1 MISLTKR
8 QMDILKLLLGQ
19 TDYMNVKQ
27 FAELYEVSERTIRYD
42 LDFIESF
49 LKEYTVPLIRKP
61 GKGIFLDLSPEKA
74 SLIRQELLQLSHYVV
89 TKKDLIYMLSI
100 QILLEQNT
108 TLESLGETFQTSKN
122 RVFQYMEKVEE
133 LFNHYGVKVEKK
145 PSRGISPVGNELDI
159 RNAFV
164 SLFNEAISS
173 SALSK
178 QYFFQQFDD
187 AIIQLSKRL
196 IKEFENH
203 LSLQFSDDALEELY
217 LILCY
222 QSLRLNNGYLAEYP
236 FVEKRE
242 FIKTN
247 DFQVL
252 KNIYKSILQLSLVDD
267 EVVYLLKQVKGAKL
281 STYPMGEVPFSKQED
296 AYQIT
301 YLFAT
306 EVEKRLGINFKQDLE
321 FMNGLMVHLQ
331 VALHRLLNHQKIENP
346 LTEQVKYKYRF
357 IYEITRKALLKIEE
371 LFHFRLPEEEIAY
384 IAMHLGASYERHSFS
399 GYMPTALVVCGS
411 GLATSSLL
419 ATRLKI
425 MLPELKAFG
434 PISMAQ
440 IEQYMGDD
448 FDFIIS
454 TVPLSIKDYEVV
466 VVNPLLEPEELMN
479 LKNLVFKK
487 TYQKQ
492 MDELIR
498 TELPLKDYLELGDLI
513 PMHHIQ
519 LHEDV
524 DSWRNAIK
532 RASQSLIENGFI
544 TNQYTHAMIRAVEEL
559 GPYMVFIPE
568 VAIVHASSKE
578 GVIKDGASL
587 LVLDK
592 PIPFDD
598 TEKVMVQI
606 IFVICSTKSESD
618 LFIQLVQILEKNNN
632 LELLKASKHIHE
644 ILKLNNET
652 AG

>member
-8 QMDILKLLLGQ
+8 QMDILKQLLGQ
-19 TDYMNVKQ
+19 ADYINVKQ
-27 FAELYEVSERTIRYD
+27 LAELYEVSERTIRYD

-49 LKEYTVPLIRKP
+49 LKEYDVTLIRKP
-61 GKGIFLDLSPEKA
+61 GKGIYLEISPEKT
-74 SLIRQELLQLSHYVV
+74 SRIINELLQLNHYVV

-108 TLESLGETFQTSKN
+108 TLESLGETFQISKN
-122 RVFQYMEKVEE
+122 RVFQYMENVEE
-133 LFNHYGVKVEKK
+133 LFNQYGVKVEKK

-159 RNAFV
+159 RNAFA
-164 SLFNEAISS
+164 SLFNEAITL

-178 QYFFQQFDD
+178 QYIFQQFDEELLH
-187 AIIQLSKRL
+187 LSKRFT
-196 IKEFENH
+196 KDFENH
-203 LSLQFSDDALEELY
+203 LSIQFSDDSLDELY
-217 LILCY
+217 LILCF
-222 QSLRLNNGYLAEYP
+222 QHTRLQRGYIADYP
-236 FVEKRE
+236 FVEKKE
-242 FIKTN
+242 FLKTK
-247 DFQVL
+247 DFQQL
-252 KNIYKSILQLSLVDD
+252 KEIYQSIFHITLEDD
-267 EVVYLLKQVKGAKL
+267 EVVYLLKQVKGAKV
-281 STYPMGEVPFSKQED
+281 SVYPIGDVPFSKQED

-331 VALHRLLNHQKIENP
+331 VALHRLFNHQKIENP

-357 IYEITRKALLKIEE
+357 IFEITRKALLKIEE
-371 LFHFRLPEEEIAY
+371 LYHFQLPEEEIAY

-434 PISMAQ
+434 PISMSNLD
-440 IEQYMGDD
+440 QYMDQE

-454 TVPLSIKDYEVV
+454 TVPLTIKDYEVV
-466 VVNPLLEPEELMN
+466 VVNPLLEPEELMT
-479 LKNLVFKK
+479 LKKLVFKK

-498 TELPLKDYLELGDLI
+498 TELPLKDYHELGDLI
-513 PMHHIQ
+513 PMNHIQ
-519 LHEDV
+519 LHGDV
-524 DSWRNAIK
+524 DSWRNAI
-532 RASQSLIENGFI
+532 RLASQSLIENGFI

-578 GVIKDGASL
+578 GVLKDGASL
-587 LVLDK
+587 LALDK
-592 PIPFDD
+592 PIPFGDS
-598 TEKVMVQI
+598 EKVMVQL
-606 IFVICSTKSESD
+606 IFVICSTMSESD
-618 LFIQLVQILEKNNN
+618 LFIQLVQILEENNN
-632 LELLKASKHIHE
+632 LEILKSSKRIQE

-652 AG
+652 AR